1 MARFIGGFRYVFF
14 VIPILFLAS
23 FFFYPLFNIF
33 RITLTSEALSE
44 LFSNLFYWKTV
55 WFTFWQATLSTI
67 LTILVGM
74 PAAYLFA
81 RYDFRGK
88 GLFKALATVPFVLP
102 TVVVAAAFR
111 ALLGPS
117 GPINNSLIGMFD
129 LSRAPIRLEQ
139 TITIILVAHM
149 YYNIAVIIRLVG
161 GYWAKLNPRMSEAA
175 RVLGASRS
183 KAFFSVTLPLLRPPL
198 LSAAILVFL
207 FTFTSFGVILLL
219 GGPSFSTI
227 ETEIYQ
233 QYVTFLKPDVAA
245 VLSLLQIFFTFL
257 LLVLYTYFQRRST
270 VPLDFRPQRST
281 QQKAQG
287 FAEKLLVWLLVS
299 VYSIILLIPLL
310 ALVIQSVQD
319 RNGNFTLA
327 FYRALPESQ
336 RGSILFI
343 SPFEAVINSL
353 GYAFLT
359 MIVASILGLASAWL
373 LSRPWKGRGILEPA
387 FMLPLGASAV
397 TLGFAYVI
405 SLRNLR
411 TSPVL
416 VLIAHTLVALP
427 FVVRSVLP
435 VLQGIRPNLREAA
448 AVHGASPQRVW
459 REIDLPIVGR
469 ALLVAAV
476 FAFTISMGEFGA
488 TSFIVR
494 PNSGFLTLP
503 IAIQRYLSQPGSL
516 NFGQALALSAI
527 LKAVCTIAFITIE
540 RFRYADI
547 GEF

>member
-23 FFFYPLFNIF
+23 FFFYPLVNIF
-33 RITLTSEALSE
+33 RITLTSEAVSE

-67 LTILVGM
+67 LTIVVGM

-117 GPINNSLIGMFD
+117 GPINNSLIGLFD

-139 TITIILVAHM
+139 TITIILIAHM

-198 LSAAILVFL
+198 LSSAILVFL
-207 FTFTSFGVILLL
+207 FTFTSFGVILML

-257 LLVLYTYFQRRST
+257 LLVLYSYFQRRST

-281 QQKAQG
+281 QRKAQG
-287 FAEKLLVWLLVS
+287 LAEKLLVWLLVLG
-299 VYSIILLIPLL
+299 YSIILLIPLL
-310 ALVIQSVQD
+310 ALVLQSVQD

-343 SPFEAVINSL
+343 SPLEAVINSL
-353 GYAFLT
+353 GYAVLT
-359 MIVASILGLASAWL
+359 MIAASILGLASAWL

-397 TLGFAYVI
+397 TLGFAYVV

-459 REIDLPIVGR
+459 REVDLPIVGR

-503 IAIQRYLSQPGSL
+503 IAIRRYLSQPGSL

-527 LKAVCTIAFITIE
+527 LMAVCTIAFIAIE

>member
-1 MARFIGGFRYVFF
+1 MARFIGSLRYVFF

-23 FFFYPLFNIF
+23 FFFYPLLNIF
-33 RITLTSEALSE
+33 RITLTSDAVSE
-44 LFSNLFYWKTV
+44 LFSNLFYWKTI

-81 RYDFRGK
+81 RFDFRGK

-111 ALLGPS
+111 SLLGPS
-117 GPINNSLIGMFD
+117 GPINTSLVGLFD

-139 TITIILVAHM
+139 TITIILIAHM

-270 VPLDFRPQRST
+270 VPLDYRPQKST
-281 QQKAQG
+281 QRKAQG
-287 FAEKLLVWLLVS
+287 LAERLLVWLLVLG
-299 VYSIILLIPLL
+299 YSIILLIPLL
-310 ALVIQSVQD
+310 ALLLQSVQD

-327 FYRALPESQ
+327 FYRALPESR

-397 TLGFAYVI
+397 TLGFAYVV
-405 SLRNLR
+405 SLKNMR
-411 TSPVL
+411 TSPAL

-516 NFGQALALSAI
+516 NYGQALALSAI
-527 LKAVCTIAFITIE
+527 LMAVCTIGFVAIE